1 MEKKKEFTTTNYHQP
16 SDQYSKGDWDLQGA
30 VEDAQL
36 FFNVGLRLANEKLY
50 PQWKDGSEFK
60 SAREMKD

>member
-1 MEKKKEFTTTNYHQP
+1 LK
-16 SDQYSKGDWDLQGA
+16 GA

-50 PQWKDGSEFK
+50 PQWKEGSEFK
-60 SAREMKD
+60 NARELKD